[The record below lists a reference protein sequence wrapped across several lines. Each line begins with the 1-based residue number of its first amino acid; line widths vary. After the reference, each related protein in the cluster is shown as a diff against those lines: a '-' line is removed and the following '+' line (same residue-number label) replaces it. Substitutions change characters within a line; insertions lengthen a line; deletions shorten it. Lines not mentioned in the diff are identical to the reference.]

1 MIAAHAVHT
10 ATRWSGGGA
19 DIHIG
24 TGNVVRVEQACRT
37 PKQLANILPSAIDI
51 TADISGII
59 AFHSLG
65 IHAVHINNAV
75 TKARSKTLDLVQNDF
90 AHIPGRAVRHVA
102 VSPAGV
108 FTVRGAAVIK
118 EAL

>member
-1 MIAAHAVHT
+1 
-10 ATRWSGGGA
+10 
-19 DIHIG
+19 
-24 TGNVVRVEQACRT
+24 
-37 PKQLANILPSAIDI
+37 
-51 TADISGII
+51 
-59 AFHSLG
+59 
-65 IHAVHINNAV
+65 HINNAV

-118 EAL
+118 EALLGNQHIRILRMLSAACLAFGGCNLFEGSTHMHGSGSATAFILPGNSFAEGQINFEDAAPVFIIPE